1 MGLKLEGERIV
12 EMPVAPLVYM
22 TPHMASIYKSGMH
35 RQTDI
40 SYSQGLEELFKGYD
54 GAGENPTERRA
65 EGIRYLIEHYGLD
78 GINAELAWQAFIDWK
93 WPAIKIRL
101 EEEKHLP
108 GKHDQKRHAGARGEL
123 FEFSTGFK
131 LEARNL
137 VSIMQSYFEN
147 ALPDL
152 ERNDLGRKWDTPEV
166 FNDVVGDFVSDL
178 ARGIYGSHKMSSEE
192 MRSKEFKEFVDLAF
206 GRAKRERYKE
216 EKPAVEK
223 AGQPDQE
230 NLEALYGKYGPYY
243 SGKAILAA
251 VQLLKAGEFA
261 RAADEFEKAR
271 NGFEPK
277 KNPQEYKVLE
287 EWRAYAESQAGGRKS
302 LADDDLEAVGELEAV
317 AKDMVANFSDTGE
330 ETEEELAQ
338 REKDE
343 RGRHAGENEENEEY
357 PMPEVAEYSAE
368 EKAYAGPV
376 GRVSQPG
383 GRRGTGFRRPAR
395 ERGRLKPAIRQTIG
409 KLKGKKHTE
418 ALKQLGRDIMTGRA
432 RKKWAVG
439 EKSEAIADQIA
450 GSFVLDHTGV
460 EALCPECAQEMIAK
474 GVHFVTL
481 DQLVEKKR
489 ESHFGREDPGLHTR
503 CVEYMKGRKGVQNPE
518 ALCAKIHYKVTGEWP
533 GEHRGED

>member
-101 EEEKHLP
+101 EEEK
-108 GKHDQKRHAGARGEL
+108 
-123 FEFSTGFK
+123 S
-131 LEARNL
+131 
-137 VSIMQSYFEN
+137 V
-147 ALPDL
+147 
-152 ERNDLGRKWDTPEV
+152 
-166 FNDVVGDFVSDL
+166 
-178 ARGIYGSHKMSSEE
+178 
-192 MRSKEFKEFVDLAF
+192 
-206 GRAKRERYKE
+206 
-216 EKPAVEK
+216 VEK

-317 AKDMVANFSDTGE
+317 AKDMVANFSYT
-330 ETEEELAQ
+330 
-338 REKDE
+338 
-343 RGRHAGENEENEEY
+343 N
-357 PMPEVAEYSAE
+357 
-368 EKAYAGPV
+368 
-376 GRVSQPG
+376 
-383 GRRGTGFRRPAR
+383 
-395 ERGRLKPAIRQTIG
+395 
-409 KLKGKKHTE
+409 
-418 ALKQLGRDIMTGRA
+418 
-432 RKKWAVG
+432 
-439 EKSEAIADQIA
+439 
-450 GSFVLDHTGV
+450 
-460 EALCPECAQEMIAK
+460 
-474 GVHFVTL
+474 
-481 DQLVEKKR
+481 
-489 ESHFGREDPGLHTR
+489 
-503 CVEYMKGRKGVQNPE
+503 
-518 ALCAKIHYKVTGEWP
+518 
-533 GEHRGED
+533 